1 MSSAPVPARKP
12 ARVALI
18 GLDDPSAAVLA
29 DCFRQFGIDT
39 FGVSVAQA
47 ERIYT
52 EKFDATALYLD
63 ESAERLLEMARALPA
78 NFRMVI
84 YGLAKTPAQALRYS
98 RYGINAIIR
107 DPIEREDVLRALR
120 ATHLL
125 VVHEF
130 RRYIRVPLIT
140 TVELHAEGRTLMAM
154 GEEISSGGMSLLLSG
169 KLPPG
174 LSVEVVFTLP
184 NAAPMRI
191 PSSIRWS
198 REGQLG
204 VRFNPSDP
212 NRRRLKEWLDHY
224 LGVV

>member
-1 MSSAPVPARKP
+1 MPARKP

-18 GLDDPSAAVLA
+18 GLDDPSAAVLT
-29 DCFRQFGIDT
+29 DCFCQFGIDT
-39 FGVSVAQA
+39 FGLSVAQT

-52 EKFDATALYLD
+52 EKFDATVLYLD
-63 ESAERLLEMARALPA
+63 DSAERVLEMARALPA
-78 NFRMVI
+78 NFRMVV
-84 YGLAKTPAQALRYS
+84 YGLAKTPAQALRYA
-98 RYGINAIIR
+98 RYGLNAVMR
-107 DPIEREDVLRALR
+107 DPVEKEDVLRAIR

-140 TVELHAEGRTLMAM
+140 TVELQAEGRTLIAM
-154 GEEISSGGMSLLLSG
+154 GEEISCGGMSLQFSG

-174 LSVEVVFTLP
+174 LSVEVLFTLP

-198 REGQLG
+198 RADHLG
-204 VRFNPSDP
+204 IRFNPSDP
-212 NRRRLKEWLDHY
+212 NRQRLKEWLDRY
-224 LGVV
+224 LGIV